1 MSISVVNCYFL
12 GVKNWERKKGK
23 KEEVG
28 GGKHSFSR
36 ITRGFRLERIIR
48 ALAGKEVYWQD

>member
-1 MSISVVNCYFL
+1 MSISAVNCYFL

-28 GGKHSFSR
+28 GGGSILFLVLLGDFGWR
-36 ITRGFRLERIIR
+36 
-48 ALAGKEVYWQD
+48 

>member
-28 GGKHSFSR
+28 GGGEAFFFSYYSG
-36 ITRGFRLERIIR
+36 ILVG
-48 ALAGKEVYWQD
+48 DNH

>member
-23 KEEVG
+23 KEEKRG
-28 GGKHSFSR
+28 GVVRVESILCLVLLGDFGWRESL
-36 ITRGFRLERIIR
+36 GL
-48 ALAGKEVYWQD
+48 

>member
-28 GGKHSFSR
+28 GGEAFFVLYYLGISVGENH
-36 ITRGFRLERIIR
+36 
-48 ALAGKEVYWQD
+48 